1 MSKRKKIILCLILA
15 VVVLGVGATMATLVA
30 VMGSKTNK
38 FHSGAVAMNVKLRE
52 PAWDGYTW
60 DDPDPT
66 GETAKDASD
75 TSLGVNQAKSYSRG
89 QTISKN
95 PTVMNTSTDNAVY
108 VAIRVKYQINNQAVN
123 YSNFKGQ
130 LLKDNGL
137 NFQDG
142 WVCYKDDDSSGQT
155 YIFGVKSGNDGYSLT
170 SLAANTVAPSL
181 FTQVPIS
188 DTVAITDGKL
198 PTFKIT
204 VKAYAVQATGV
215 SQADAIEA
223 LNNLIASN
231 PI

>member
-52 PAWDGYTW
+52 PLWDGYTW

-66 GETAKDASD
+66 GETAKNESD
-75 TSLGVNQAKSYSRG
+75 DLGVNQAKSYSRG
-89 QTISKN
+89 QTIPKD
-95 PTVMNTSTDNAVY
+95 PTVKNTSTDNAVY
-108 VAIRVKYQINNQAVN
+108 VAIRVKYQIKDQKVS
-123 YSNFKGQ
+123 YSNFKSQ
-130 LLKDNGL
+130 LLKTEGL
-137 NFQDG
+137 DFKDG
-142 WVCYKDDDSSGQT
+142 WVCSSDDNNGQT
-155 YIFGVKSGNDGYSLT
+155 YFYGAKSENDGYSLT
-170 SLAANTVAPSL
+170 SLAANTEAPSL
-181 FTQVPIS
+181 FTKVPIS

-204 VKAYAVQATGV
+204 VKAYAVQAAGV